1 MSQASSRLR
10 RTLAVVYGV
19 DGVAGARVWQWPGH
33 VAVGV
38 LPSPLV
44 GASDLI
50 ARVERATAG
59 LRDPDETWDFGLLD
73 LDASPSGEEDDP
85 EHTATR
91 NARRRAVR

>member
-1 MSQASSRLR
+1 MSTPNPKLR
-10 RTLAVVYGV
+10 RVLEVVYGV

-44 GASDLI
+44 GATELI

-59 LRDPDETWDFGLLD
+59 LRDPDEAWDFGLLD
-73 LDASPSGEEDDP
+73 LDE
-85 EHTATR
+85 ATR
-91 NARRRAVR
+91 ESDGSDRTASRTARRREVR